1 MDFSTLS
8 GSPMGA
14 GLNFG
19 QSPGANTPSPK
30 KASSA
35 VEAVKREQNGVLP
48 LTVKQYLAGT
58 ETFVDGK
65 MVMYGLAT
73 PKVSIVGLVEKVE
86 NSPACHEYIV
96 NDFSGS
102 VTVQSYS
109 PDILASNPG
118 AGELVRVVG
127 EPREGGFMS
136 AINISVEKDP
146 AALNAH
152 RLQAI
157 LALCNASQVVPLNY
171 ETPVKTE
178 STKAPEQP
186 VAVKREPASTQPL
199 SGAELITGIK
209 VASKRRKVVVPAG
222 DEEQGTKIAD
232 IVADLAGQASEKDV
246 RDCVSKLLEDGSAYE
261 SWADSIAFCDE

>member
-1 MDFSTLS
+1 
-8 GSPMGA
+8 MGA

-65 MVMYGLAT
+65 MSMYGLPT
-73 PKVSIVGLVEKVE
+73 LKVSIVGIVEKVE

-109 PDILASNPG
+109 PDNLSSHPG

-127 EPREGGFMS
+127 EPREGGLLS
-136 AINISVEKDP
+136 AINVVVEKDP
-146 AALNAH
+146 VVLNTH

-178 STKAPEQP
+178 ATKAAPP
-186 VAVKREPASTQPL
+186 VAVKSEPVSTQPL
-199 SGAELITGIK
+199 SGAELITQIK
-209 VASKRRKVVVPAG
+209 VAAKRRKVVVPAG